1 MPNYEY
7 KCRDCQKIIERQYAM
22 NQQKPETIMSKLENC
37 EKQDTCTFDR
47 QFKSSINTFVKGTYN
62 GDYRK

>member
-7 KCRDCQKIIERQYAM
+7 KCRNCPKIIERQYAM
-22 NQQKPETIMSKLENC
+22 NQQKPEVIFI
-37 EKQDTCTFDR
+37 EKECDILKTCIFDR